1 MNHHHAIVTRH
12 LVVHGLVQGV
22 GYRWSMVQA
31 AQRLGVRGWVRNR
44 RDGNVEALVAGEAD
58 AVEALVHWARQGP
71 AGARVDAVDVNEAEA
86 MADRPDGFG
95 LRETV

>member
-1 MNHHHAIVTRH
+1 MNANTIVTRH

-44 RDGNVEALVAGEAD
+44 RDGNVEALVAGAAD
-58 AVEALVHWARQGP
+58 GVEALVHWARQGP
-71 AGARVDAVDVNEAEA
+71 AGARVDAVDVNEADA
-86 MADRPDGFG
+86 ADDLPDGFAQ
-95 LRETV
+95 RETV

>member
-1 MNHHHAIVTRH
+1 MNAHATITRH

-44 RDGNVEALVAGEAD
+44 RDGKVEALVAGEAD

-71 AGARVDAVDVNEAEA
+71 ADARVAAVDVSEAEA
-86 MADRPDGFG
+86 TDGLPDGFTQ
-95 LRETV
+95 RETV

>member
-1 MNHHHAIVTRH
+1 MNEHATVTRH

-44 RDGNVEALVAGEAD
+44 RDGNVEALVAGGAD

-71 AGARVDAVDVNEAEA
+71 AGARVAAVDVNEAEA
-86 MADRPDGFG
+86 ADGLPDGFSQ
-95 LRETV
+95 RETV

>member
-1 MNHHHAIVTRH
+1 MNPHATVTRH

-44 RDGNVEALVAGEAD
+44 RDGKVEALVAGAAD

-71 AGARVDAVDVNEAEA
+71 AGARVDAVDVNEADA
-86 MADRPDGFG
+86 ADGLPDGFSQ
-95 LRETV
+95 RETI

>member
-1 MNHHHAIVTRH
+1 MNPHATITRH

-44 RDGNVEALVAGEAD
+44 RDGKVEALVAGEPD

-71 AGARVDAVDVNEAEA
+71 AGARVAAVDVSEAEA
-86 MADRPDGFG
+86 ASNLPDGFAQ
-95 LRETV
+95 RETV